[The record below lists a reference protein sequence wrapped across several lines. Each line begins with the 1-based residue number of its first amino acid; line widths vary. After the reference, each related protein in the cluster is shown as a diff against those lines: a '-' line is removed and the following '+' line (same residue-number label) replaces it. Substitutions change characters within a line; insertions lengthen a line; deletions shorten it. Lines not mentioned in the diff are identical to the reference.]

1 MYDKE
6 IYQKYKATKQ
16 KYYLRNKEKILELN
30 RQRVKCDCGVE
41 VCKYV
46 LPRHQRSWTHYYF
59 LGKLDE
65 FELLENK
72 ISV

>member
-1 MYDKE
+1 MYNKE
-6 IYQKYKATKQ
+6 IYQKYKETK
-16 KYYLRNKEKILELN
+16 KNYYLRNRERILEKN
-30 RQRVKCDCGVE
+30 KQRVKCECGVE

-46 LPRHQRSWTHYYF
+46 LPKHQKTWTHRYF
-59 LGKLDE
+59 LGNLNE